1 MPKRS
6 ANDALAAVV
15 PAPKQVDSGI
25 RSRSGRTVKPRVRL
39 LCWWLAL
46 LLPPRAASHTAASPT
61 SDLAW
66 SLSACWNPPCRNPHR
81 RCGMTARWRPH
92 WRR

>member
-25 RSRSGRTVKPRVRL
+25 RSRSGRTVKPRVRS
-39 LCWWLAL
+39 LCWVSGSA
-46 LLPPRAASHTAASPT
+46 AAS
-61 SDLAW
+61 L
-66 SLSACWNPPCRNPHR
+66 CCQPHR
-81 RCGMTARWRPH
+81 SRPH
-92 WRR
+92 Q